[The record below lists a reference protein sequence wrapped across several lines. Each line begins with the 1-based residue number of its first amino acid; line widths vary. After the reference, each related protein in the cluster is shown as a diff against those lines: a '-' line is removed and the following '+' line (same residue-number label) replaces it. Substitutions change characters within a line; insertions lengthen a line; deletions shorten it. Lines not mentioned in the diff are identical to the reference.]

1 MQHISQFQK
10 NEVDERMGEQET
22 GSDQLNQRCEF
33 CGSETIGSNVCYR
46 CLGNPQRQE
55 FFEILKDLKQPV
67 SDEQLTK
74 ILGSTVKKDDANKLI
89 TFFAMLSTYTSE
101 DQTNIGFLADSSTGK
116 SYIPLELANG
126 YFPKEDLIKLGYCS
140 PTAFFHEWGIALPDP
155 TDQREDVEP
164 DKRRKI
170 IHVDLHQKILIFL
183 DQPHSSLLQRLRP
196 LLSHDEKQMVA
207 KITDRREKSG
217 LRAKTVVIEGYP
229 TVVFCTAKI
238 NTDEQERTRLLL
250 LSPEVS
256 QEKLREAIAL
266 KIEKESDRASFT
278 NKLENDTQRELL
290 ANRVRDIK
298 AANFDYVVVPE
309 ELREQIYTEYMESR
323 RWLQARHQRDI
334 SKLLSIV
341 KGHALFNFQQRERIG
356 DKTIVANIED
366 VQAGFRLYNKVSE
379 ANELGIPPEIFDVYK
394 ALEEQFLDP
403 GLNTKEFQKAYYEM
417 FHRYIGRDKAAACL
431 KTLATTGLLVE
442 SQDTTDKRVT
452 RYMRLGVG
460 VTPENINENI
470 PPPPATYSFDNEE
483 VS

>member
-1 MQHISQFQK
+1 MM
-10 NEVDERMGEQET
+10 ETEALDE
-22 GSDQLNQRCEF
+22 LNQTCKY
-33 CGSETIGSNVCYR
+33 CGAGTIGSNVCYK
-46 CLGNPQRQE
+46 CLDNTERQA
-55 FFEILKDLKQPV
+55 FFAKIKELRQPI
-67 SDEQLTK
+67 SDDMLTE

-89 TFFAMLSTYTSE
+89 VFYAMLTTYTEE

-126 YFPKEDLIKLGYCS
+126 FFPKEDLIKLGYCS

-155 TDQREDVEP
+155 TDKREDVEP
-164 DKRRKI
+164 EKRRKI

-207 KITDRREKSG
+207 KITDRRERSG

-229 TVVFCTAKI
+229 TVIFCTAKI
-238 NTDEQERTRLLL
+238 NMDEQERTRLLL

-278 NKLENDTQRELL
+278 TRLENDLQRELL

-309 ELREQIYTEYMESR
+309 ELREKIYSEYMERR

-334 SKLLSIV
+334 SKLLAIV
-341 KGHALFNFQQRERIG
+341 KGHALFNFQQREHIG
-356 DKTIVANIED
+356 DKTVVANLED
-366 VQAGFRLYNKVSE
+366 VEAGFRLYNEVSE

-403 GLNTKEFQKAYYEM
+403 GLNTKEFQRAYYDT
-417 FHRYIGRDKAAACL
+417 FHRLIGREKAANSL
-431 KTLATTGLLVE
+431 KTLAAAGLLVE
-442 SQDTTDKRVT
+442 SQDSADKRVI
-452 RYMRLGVG
+452 RYMRLPMGVDDETCSATYPSSS
-460 VTPENINENI
+460 VTDENSLGEKL

-483 VS
+483 AS